1 MELKD
6 IAIKLNKSKIKA
18 GEGKDN
24 GKYPLFTC
32 SPILNKFLDEYQYDD
47 EAIIVGTGGNV
58 VINYYK
64 GKFNYSTDCLTIKT
78 NEDFYTKYIYYF
90 LIANKEKI
98 SKMFRGAGLKHLNK
112 NEFFTIDIKERNKKE
127 QNEIIKT
134 LDILNKIIENK
145 NNELIKLDNIVK
157 SQFVEMFG
165 QCNKNIKLGECCEI
179 HARIGWQALTKA
191 EHMNNG
197 EFMLVTGT
205 DFKNNEINYS
215 TCLFVSKERYDMDKK
230 IILRNNDILITKDGT
245 IGKVAIVHDLPKPAT
260 LNSGIFVIRPNEKF
274 VKEYIAYVFKGPL
287 FEDFINKSK
296 TGATIKHLNQKT
308 LVEFNIPL
316 PPIELQNQFAEVVKQ
331 IDKQKFVIEQQIKII

>member
-98 SKMFRGAGLKHLNK
+98 SKMFRGAGLKHL
-112 NEFFTIDIKERNKKE
+112 KKCLEE
-127 QNEIIKT
+127 Q
-134 LDILNKIIENK
+134 
-145 NNELIKLDNIVK
+145 
-157 SQFVEMFG
+157 
-165 QCNKNIKLGECCEI
+165 
-179 HARIGWQALTKA
+179 A
-191 EHMNNG
+191 
-197 EFMLVTGT
+197 
-205 DFKNNEINYS
+205 
-215 TCLFVSKERYDMDKK
+215 
-230 IILRNNDILITKDGT
+230 
-245 IGKVAIVHDLPKPAT
+245 
-260 LNSGIFVIRPNEKF
+260 
-274 VKEYIAYVFKGPL
+274 
-287 FEDFINKSK
+287 
-296 TGATIKHLNQKT
+296 
-308 LVEFNIPL
+308 
-316 PPIELQNQFAEVVKQ
+316 
-331 IDKQKFVIEQQIKII
+331 

>member
-112 NEFFTIDIKERNKKE
+112 NEFFAINIKEKNKEE
-127 QNEIIKT
+127 QSEIIKT

-145 NNELIKLDNIVK
+145 NNELIKLNDMVK

-165 QCNKNIKLGECCEI
+165 NVHLNDKRWKEYKKLGEVCELNPKKSEI
-179 HARIGWQALTKA
+179 SNIDDSTEVSFIPMQSVT
-191 EHMNNG
+191 ENG
-197 EFMLVTGT
+197 NINSSETRKIFQVKNGFTY
-205 DFKNNEINYS
+205 FKNGDV
-215 TCLFVSKERYDMDKK
+215 LFAK
-230 IILRNNDILITKDGT
+230 ITPCMEN
-245 IGKVAIVHDLPKPAT
+245 GKGAVAIGLK
-260 LNSGIFVIRPNEKF
+260 NNIRIWINRISCAKTKEKC
-274 VKEYIAYVFKGPL
+274 Y
-287 FEDFINKSK
+287 
-296 TGATIKHLNQKT
+296 
-308 LVEFNIPL
+308 
-316 PPIELQNQFAEVVKQ
+316 
-331 IDKQKFVIEQQIKII
+331 KF